1 MKLIKYLFTAMVAIT
16 LASCEIPKLPVYDKL
31 DSIANTT
38 WQSYDNIDNVDT
50 YYDVLF
56 FESDGAM
63 KGYKDLER
71 KEQISTR
78 NFTYTFTPA
87 MGQRVG
93 QVYVAFEDGQRY
105 SGILIHK
112 GELQVNYEDVYVIQL
127 YEVDDNGEIIYN
139 ENGNIHSS
147 ILLWMKEK

>member
-63 KGYKDLER
+63 KEQYKEETKLLR
-71 KEQISTR
+71 KGLS
-78 NFTYTFTPA
+78 
-87 MGQRVG
+87 
-93 QVYVAFEDGQRY
+93 
-105 SGILIHK
+105 
-112 GELQVNYEDVYVIQL
+112 LQNIYRITGTSPNTL
-127 YEVDDNGEIIYN
+127 LKLKKII
-139 ENGNIHSS
+139 
-147 ILLWMKEK
+147 